1 MTKIN
6 KIPFYENIL
15 NQLIHQVLSVSH
27 TKCQD
32 ELYYLVAQT
41 KVSGVGPKPS
51 KNR

>member
-6 KIPFYENIL
+6 KTPFYENIL
-15 NQLIHQVLSVSH
+15 NQLIHQ
-27 TKCQD
+27 CQD